1 MAGSTSKKVV
11 VRRFE
16 REPVSGFVNP
26 LTYLQPDGVELLT
39 PAGSV
44 SLLPYAGIK
53 AVCFVRDFASPGAE
67 PEQKLF
73 HARPKMDGLWV
84 RMRFN
89 DDEIM
94 DGLLPNNLLQLEPF
108 GFTVIPPNP
117 SSNNQRVFVPKSAL
131 KEFNVLGVVGSQ
143 LRPRK
148 AKPAPKTQ
156 LEMFE

>member
-1 MAGSTSKKVV
+1 LAGSTSKKVV

-44 SLLPYAGIK
+44 SLLPYADIK
-53 AVCFVRDFASPGAE
+53 AVCFVRDFASAGAE

-131 KEFNVLGVVGSQ
+131 REFNVLGVVGSQ

>member
-44 SLLPYAGIK
+44 SLLPYADIK
-53 AVCFVRDFASPGAE
+53 AVCFVRDFASAGAE

-131 KEFNVLGVVGSQ
+131 REFNVLGVVGSQ

>member
-44 SLLPYAGIK
+44 SLLPYASIK
-53 AVCFVRDFASPGAE
+53 AVCFVRDFASAGTE

-84 RMRFN
+84 RMQFK

-117 SSNNQRVFVPKSAL
+117 SSNNQRVFVPRSSL
-131 KEFNVLGVVGSQ
+131 KELSVLGVVGSQ